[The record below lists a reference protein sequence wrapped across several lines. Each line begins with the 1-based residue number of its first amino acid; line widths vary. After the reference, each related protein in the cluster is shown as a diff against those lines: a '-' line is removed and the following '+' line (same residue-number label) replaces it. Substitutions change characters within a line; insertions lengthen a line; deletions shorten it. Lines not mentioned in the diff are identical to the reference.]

1 MARSRSPGSRPL
13 LVLLLLCAVFLPVS
27 DVAGGGATPPQ
38 AVSGAQATLPL
49 SPFPAIH
56 SPNLPDYAFYQIK
69 FTFLGPQGK
78 VVSSLAAVGMGRVYD
93 LDAFVPYERGLGYG
107 NDEFTGDTLL
117 LTEPEIMG
125 FVNAIAAF
133 PALTD
138 TSFVAAPN
146 ASLMILRDFGPLEV
160 CWEHLA
166 TRGETDMLFQL
177 LRDQILNPADTL
189 SVSCFRRQMAG
200 VRR

>member
-1 MARSRSPGSRPL
+1 MAPTRLSGHRL
-13 LVLLLLCAVFLPVS
+13 LVSILLLGSLGLPA
-27 DVAGGGATPPQ
+27 AGARGGT
-38 AVSGAQATLPL
+38 QATLPL

-56 SPNLPDYAFYQIK
+56 SPSLPDYMLYQVK
-69 FTFLGPQGK
+69 FTYLGDQKK
-78 VVSSLAAVGMGRVYD
+78 VVSSLAAVGTGRPYD
-93 LDAFVPYERGLGYG
+93 GNAFVPYERGFDYG

-117 LTEPEIMG
+117 LGPVELMG

-138 TSFVAAPN
+138 TGLVAEPN
-146 ASLMILRDFGPLEV
+146 VSLMILRDFDPQEV

-166 TRGETDMLFQL
+166 TRGETDTLFQL

-189 SVSCFRRQMAG
+189 TVSCFRRQMAG

>member
-1 MARSRSPGSRPL
+1 MPVARFHGPRRWFLP
-13 LVLLLLCAVFLPVS
+13 LLLCAAASLAVGTL
-27 DVAGGGATPPQ
+27 ATGGT
-38 AVSGAQATLPL
+38 QATKPL

-69 FTFLGPQGK
+69 FTYLGPQK
-78 VVSSLAAVGMGRVYD
+78 KSVSSLAAVGTGRAYD
-93 LDAFVPYERGLGYG
+93 LNAFVPYERGLDYG

-117 LTEPEIMG
+117 LGPVEIMG

-133 PALTD
+133 PPLTD
-138 TSFVAAPN
+138 TAFVAEPN
-146 ASLMILRDFGPLEV
+146 ASIMILRDFGPLEV

-166 TRGETDMLFQL
+166 ARGETDALFQL

-189 SVSCFRRQMAG
+189 TVSNFRRQMAG

>member
-1 MARSRSPGSRPL
+1 MAPTRHPVSRLLVPL
-13 LVLLLLCAVFLPVS
+13 LVLALALA
-27 DVAGGGATPPQ
+27 AGAPASSGPTATM
-38 AVSGAQATLPL
+38 PL

-56 SPNLPDYAFYQIK
+56 SPNPPDYAFYQVK
-69 FTFLGPQGK
+69 FTYLGPQK
-78 VVSSLAAVGMGRVYD
+78 KSVPSLAAVGAGRVYD
-93 LDAFVPYERGLGYG
+93 LAVFLPYERGLDYG

-117 LTEPEIMG
+117 LTPTEIMG
-125 FVNAIAAF
+125 FVTAIAAF

-138 TSFVAAPN
+138 TAFVTEPN
-146 ASLMILRDFGPLEV
+146 MSLMILRDFGPQEV

-166 TRGETDMLFQL
+166 SRGETDTLFQL

-189 SVSCFRRQMAG
+189 TVSSFRRQMAG

>member
-1 MARSRSPGSRPL
+1 
-13 LVLLLLCAVFLPVS
+13 VN
-27 DVAGGGATPPQ
+27 
-38 AVSGAQATLPL
+38 GAQATLPL

-56 SPNLPDYAFYQIK
+56 SPNPPDYQMYQVK
-69 FTFLGPQGK
+69 FTYLGDQAK
-78 VVSSLAAVGMGRVYD
+78 NVSSLAAVGMGRPYD
-93 LDAFVPYERGLGYG
+93 LNAFVPYERGLDYG
-107 NDEFTGDTLL
+107 NDGFTGDTLL
-117 LTEPEIMG
+117 LTEMELMG

-138 TSFVAAPN
+138 TAFVAEPN
-146 ASLMILRDFGPLEV
+146 MSLMILRDFGPLEV

-166 TRGETDMLFQL
+166 SRGETDTLFQL

-189 SVSCFRRQMAG
+189 TVSSFRRQMAG

>member
-1 MARSRSPGSRPL
+1 MASTRSPGSRSSVLPLLLASL
-13 LVLLLLCAVFLPVS
+13 LVLPPGA
-27 DVAGGGATPPQ
+27 AGDGAAGPLAT
-38 AVSGAQATLPL
+38 SGAQATLPL

-56 SPNLPDYAFYQIK
+56 SPNLPDYALYQVK
-69 FTFLGPQGK
+69 FTYLGDQK
-78 VVSSLAAVGMGRVYD
+78 KSVSTLAAVGMGRMYD
-93 LDAFVPYERGLGYG
+93 LAAFTPYERGLDYG

-117 LTEPEIMG
+117 LTEPELMG

-138 TSFVAAPN
+138 TSFVAEPN
-146 ASLMILRDFGPLEV
+146 MSLMILRDLGPAEV

-166 TRGETDMLFQL
+166 TRGETDTLFQL
-177 LRDQILNPADTL
+177 LRDQVLNPADTL
-189 SVSCFRRQMAG
+189 TVSNFRRQMAG